1 MKDKMKILE
10 SKIEMHRTSIYC
22 PEDLY
27 KRVKELATKADISV
41 NSAMVQLLELGV
53 EHVEN
58 NK

>member
-1 MKDKMKILE
+1 MKPKTLE
-10 SKIEMHRTSIYC
+10 AKVEMHRTSIYC
-22 PEDLY
+22 PEDLFN
-27 KRVKELATKADISV
+27 RVKELATKADISV